1 MTNESNEAKKNVDGG
16 REDRLISFTDEEK
29 ELLRRTVCKNVSDD
43 EFKVFLHVAET
54 YGLDP
59 FNKELFFLKDNK
71 DKKNIFTSRDG
82 YLSIANRHEAFDG
95 LVSDVVRA
103 NDEFKRT
110 TTGIEH
116 IYGGSDRG
124 NIVGAYALVYRK
136 GRKYPVYIFAP
147 FEEYNGYNS
156 VWNRYPSAMILKV
169 AESMALKR
177 AFSVSGLVSQEEMD
191 VQRLEDKEEKRKSG
205 QDKVIKPADAKE
217 EEKADSKS
225 KSNKVKKLTGREKEI
240 KSIVDGDIK
249 LRKDLFEYL
258 EHVKKMK
265 GVDKISINDLTNKE
279 YSELYHILQSFKRID
294 SKNKSA

>member
-265 GVDKISINDLTNKE
+265 EVDKISINDLSNKE

-294 SKNKSA
+294 SKNMSA

>member
-1 MTNESNEAKKNVDGG
+1 MTKESASVKKKVDG
-16 REDRLISFTDEEK
+16 REGKLISFTDEEK
-29 ELLRRTVCKNVSDD
+29 EILRKTVCKKANDD

-59 FNKELFFLKDNK
+59 FNKELFFWK
-71 DKKNIFTSRDG
+71 DKKDRTTIMCSRDG

-103 NDEFKRT
+103 NDDFKRT

-116 IYGGSDRG
+116 KYGSDRG
-124 NIVGAYALVYRK
+124 NIVGAFALVYRK
-136 GRKYPVYIFAP
+136 DREYPVYVFAP
-147 FEEYNGYNS
+147 YDEYNGYNS

-177 AFSVSGLVSQEEMD
+177 AFSVSGLVSQEEMNI
-191 VQRLEDKEEKRKSG
+191 QRLEDRENKSS
-205 QDKVIKPADAKE
+205 QDKVDKLST
-217 EEKADSKS
+217 EEKKQTVS
-225 KSNKVKKLTGREKEI
+225 KSNNGKVKKLTAREKEI
-240 KSIVDGDIK
+240 KNLVNGDVK

-265 GVDKISINDLTNKE
+265 EVDKISINDLSNKE
-279 YSELYHILQSFKRID
+279 YKELFGILQSFKRID

>member
-1 MTNESNEAKKNVDGG
+1 MTNESSAAKKNVDGG

-29 ELLRRTVCKNVSDD
+29 EILRKTAAQKANDD

-59 FNKELFFLKDNK
+59 FLNEVFFWK
-71 DKKNIFTSRDG
+71 DKKDRMTVMCSRDG
-82 YLSIANRHEAFDG
+82 YLKIANRNKDFEG

-116 IYGGSDRG
+116 IYGSERGS
-124 NIVGAYALVYRK
+124 ILGAYALVYRK
-136 GRKYPVYIFAP
+136 DREYPVYVFAP

-169 AESMALKR
+169 AESMSLKR

-217 EEKADSKS
+217 EEKAVSKS

-265 GVDKISINDLTNKE
+265 GVDKISINDLSNKE
-279 YSELYHILQSFKRID
+279 YSELYNILQSFKRID

>member
-16 REDRLISFTDEEK
+16 REKRLISFTDEEK
-29 ELLRRTVCKNVSDD
+29 EILRKTAAKKASDD

-71 DKKNIFTSRDG
+71 DRKNIFTSRDG
-82 YLSIANRHEAFDG
+82 YLSIANRNEAFDG
-95 LVSDVVRA
+95 LVSDVVRT

-116 IYGGSDRG
+116 KYGSERGS
-124 NIVGAYALVYRK
+124 ILGAYCLIYRK
-136 GRKYPVYIFAP
+136 DRKYPVYVFAP

-177 AFSVSGLVSQEEMD
+177 AFSVSGLVSQEEMNI
-191 VQRLEDKEEKRKSG
+191 QRLEDKEEKKKSS
-205 QDKVIKPADAKE
+205 QDKVVKPADEKE
-217 EEKADSKS
+217 QEKADSKS
-225 KSNKVKKLTGREKEI
+225 KSYKVKKLTGREKEI
-240 KSIVDGDIK
+240 KALVDGDVK

-258 EHVKKMK
+258 EHIKKMK
-265 GVDKISINDLTNKE
+265 GVDKISINDLSNKE
-279 YSELYHILQSFKRID
+279 YAELYNILQSFKRID

>member
-16 REDRLISFTDEEK
+16 REDRLINYTKEEK
-29 ELLRRTVCKNVSDD
+29 DILRKTAASNANED

-59 FNKELFFLKDNK
+59 FLNEVFFWK
-71 DKKNIFTSRDG
+71 DKKDRMTVMCSRDG
-82 YLSIANRHEAFDG
+82 YLKIANRNKDFEG

-116 IYGGSDRG
+116 KYGSERGS
-124 NIVGAYALVYRK
+124 ILGAYALVYRK
-136 GRKYPVYIFAP
+136 DREYPVYVFAP

-205 QDKVIKPADAKE
+205 QDKVIKPDDAKE
-217 EEKADSKS
+217 EEKAVSKS

-265 GVDKISINDLTNKE
+265 GVDKISINDLSNKE
-279 YSELYHILQSFKRID
+279 YSELYNILQSFKRID

>member
-1 MTNESNEAKKNVDGG
+1 MTNESTAAKKNVDGG

-29 ELLRRTVCKNVSDD
+29 EILRKTAAKKANDD

-59 FNKELFFLKDNK
+59 FNKELFFWK
-71 DKKNIFTSRDG
+71 DKKDRTTIMTSRDG
-82 YLSIANRHEAFDG
+82 YLSIANRHEVFDG
-95 LVSDVVRA
+95 LVSDVVRT

-116 IYGGSDRG
+116 KYGSERGS
-124 NIVGAYALVYRK
+124 IEGAYCLIYRK
-136 GRKYPVYIFAP
+136 DRKYPVYVFAP
-147 FEEYNGYNS
+147 FKEYNGYNS

-169 AESMALKR
+169 AESMSLKR
-177 AFSVSGLVSQEEMD
+177 AFSVSGLVSQEEMNI
-191 VQRLEDKEEKRKSG
+191 QRLEDKEEKKKSG
-205 QDKVIKPADAKE
+205 QDKVVKPADEKE
-217 EEKADSKS
+217 QEKSVSKS
-225 KSNKVKKLTGREKEI
+225 KSDKVKKLTGREKEI

-265 GVDKISINDLTNKE
+265 GVDKISINDLSNKE
-279 YSELYHILQSFKRID
+279 YKELYNILQSFKRID

>member
-1 MTNESNEAKKNVDGG
+1 MTNESTAAKKNVDGG

-29 ELLRRTVCKNVSDD
+29 KILRRTVCKNASDD

-54 YGLDP
+54 YGLNP
-59 FNKELFFLKDNK
+59 FLGQIFYWK
-71 DKKNIFTSRDG
+71 DKKGNSIQYTSRDG

-95 LVSDVVRA
+95 FFSDVVRK
-103 NDEFKRT
+103 NDSFKRKNDV
-110 TTGIEH
+110 IEH
-116 IYGGSDRG
+116 EYGTDRG
-124 NIVGAYALVYRK
+124 EIIGAFCQVFRKDRSQEVYS
-136 GRKYPVYIFAP
+136 FAN
-147 FEEYNGYNS
+147 FNEYNGYNS

-177 AFSVSGLVSQEEMD
+177 AFSVSGLVSKEEMD
-191 VQRLEDKEEKRKSG
+191 VQMLEDKEKKRTNSH
-205 QDKVIKPADAKE
+205 QDKVIKSADEKE
-217 EEKADSKS
+217 QEKADSKS

-240 KSIVDGDIK
+240 KSIVDGNIK

>member
-1 MTNESNEAKKNVDGG
+1 MTNESNEAKKNVGG
-16 REDRLISFTDEEK
+16 REDRLINFTDEEK
-29 ELLRRTVCKNVSDD
+29 EILRRTVCKKASDD

-59 FNKELFFLKDNK
+59 FNKELFFWK
-71 DKKNIFTSRDG
+71 DKKDRTTIMCSRDG

-103 NDEFKRT
+103 NDDFKRT

-116 IYGGSDRG
+116 KYGSDRG
-124 NIVGAYALVYRK
+124 DIIGAYALVYRK
-136 GRKYPVYIFAP
+136 DRKYPVYFFAP

-156 VWNRYPSAMILKV
+156 VWNRYPSSMVLKV
-169 AESMALKR
+169 AENMTLKR

-191 VQRLEDKEEKRKSG
+191 VQRLEDREKKSS
-205 QDKVIKPADAKE
+205 QDKVDKYSD
-217 EEKADSKS
+217 EEKPKKPVS
-225 KSNKVKKLTGREKEI
+225 KSNNGKVKKLTGREKEI
-240 KSIVDGDIK
+240 KNLVDGDVK

-258 EHVKKMK
+258 EHVKKMRE
-265 GVDKISINDLTNKE
+265 VDKISINDLSNKE
-279 YSELYHILQSFKRID
+279 YKELFGILQSFKRID

>member
-16 REDRLISFTDEEK
+16 REDRLINYTKEEK
-29 ELLRRTVCKNVSDD
+29 DILRKTAASNANED

-59 FNKELFFLKDNK
+59 FLNEVFFWK
-71 DKKNIFTSRDG
+71 DKKDRMTVMCSRDG
-82 YLSIANRHEAFDG
+82 YLKIANRNKDFEG

-124 NIVGAYALVYRK
+124 DILGAYALVFRSN
-136 GRKYPVYIFAP
+136 REYPVFVFAP

-169 AESMALKR
+169 AESMSLKR

-191 VQRLEDKEEKRKSG
+191 VQRLEDKEKKRKSS
-205 QDKVIKPADAKE
+205 QDEVIKPADEQKK
-217 EEKADSKS
+217 EKAISKS
-225 KSNKVKKLTGREKEI
+225 KSDKVKKLTGREKEI
-240 KSIVDGDIK
+240 KALVDGDVK

-265 GVDKISINDLTNKE
+265 GVDKISINDLSNKE
-279 YSELYHILQSFKRID
+279 YAELYNILQSFKRID

>member
-1 MTNESNEAKKNVDGG
+1 MTNESAAVKKNVDG
-16 REDRLISFTDEEK
+16 REGKLISFTDEEK
-29 ELLRRTVCKNVSDD
+29 EILRRTVCKNVSDD

-71 DKKNIFTSRDG
+71 DRKNIFTSRDG
-82 YLSIANRHEAFDG
+82 YLSIANRNEAFDG
-95 LVSDVVRA
+95 LVSDVVRT

-116 IYGGSDRG
+116 KYGSERGS
-124 NIVGAYALVYRK
+124 ILGAYALVYRK
-136 GRKYPVYIFAP
+136 DREYPVYVFAP

-205 QDKVIKPADAKE
+205 QDKVIKPDDAKE
-217 EEKADSKS
+217 EEKAVSKS

-265 GVDKISINDLTNKE
+265 GVDKISINDLSNKE
-279 YSELYHILQSFKRID
+279 YSELYNILQSFKRID

>member
-1 MTNESNEAKKNVDGG
+1 MTNESTAAKKNVDGG
-16 REDRLISFTDEEK
+16 RGKRLISFTDEEK
-29 ELLRRTVCKNVSDD
+29 EILRKTAAQKANDD

-59 FNKELFFLKDNK
+59 FNKELFFWK
-71 DKKNIFTSRDG
+71 DKKDRTTIMCSRDG
-82 YLSIANRHEAFDG
+82 YLTIAARNEAFDG

-116 IYGGSDRG
+116 QYGSERG

-136 GRKYPVYIFAP
+136 DRKYPVYVFAP
-147 FEEYNGYNS
+147 YEEYNGYNS

-191 VQRLEDKEEKRKSG
+191 VQRLEDKEKKRKSSH
-205 QDKVIKPADAKE
+205 QDKVIKPADEQKKE
-217 EEKADSKS
+217 KTVSKS
-225 KSNKVKKLTGREKEI
+225 KSDKVKKLTGREKEI
-240 KSIVDGDIK
+240 KALVDGDVK

-265 GVDKISINDLTNKE
+265 GVDKISINDLSNKE
-279 YSELYHILQSFKRID
+279 YSELYNILQSFKRID

>member
-29 ELLRRTVCKNVSDD
+29 ELLRRTVCKNASDD
-43 EFKVFLHVAET
+43 EFKVFLHVAES

-59 FNKELFFLKDNK
+59 FNKELFFLKDNN

-82 YLSIANRHEAFDG
+82 YLTIANRHKAFDG
-95 LVSDVVRA
+95 LVSDVVRT

-116 IYGGSDRG
+116 KYGSDRG
-124 NIVGAYALVYRK
+124 DIVGAYALVYRK

-147 FEEYNGYNS
+147 YEEYNGYNS

-205 QDKVIKPADAKE
+205 QDKVIKSADAKE
-217 EEKADSKS
+217 QEKAVSKS
-225 KSNKVKKLTGREKEI
+225 KSDKVKKLTGREKEI
-240 KSIVDGDIK
+240 KALVDGDVK

-258 EHVKKMK
+258 EHIKKMK
-265 GVDKISINDLTNKE
+265 GVDKISINDLSNKE
-279 YSELYHILQSFKRID
+279 YAELYNILQSFKRID

>member
-1 MTNESNEAKKNVDGG
+1 MTNESNEAKKNVDVG
-16 REDRLISFTDEEK
+16 REDRLISFTEEEK
-29 ELLRRTVCKNVSDD
+29 EILKKTACKNASDD
-43 EFKVFLHVAET
+43 EFKVFIHVAET

-59 FNKELFFLKDNK
+59 FNKELFFWK
-71 DKKNIFTSRDG
+71 DKKDRTTIMTSRDG

-116 IYGGSDRG
+116 KYGSDRG
-124 NIVGAYALVYRK
+124 DILGAYARVFRK
-136 GRKYPVYIFAP
+136 DRKYPVHVFAS
-147 FEEYNGYNS
+147 FDEYNGYNS

-217 EEKADSKS
+217 QEKAVSKS

-265 GVDKISINDLTNKE
+265 GVDKISINDLSNKE
-279 YSELYHILQSFKRID
+279 YSELYNILQSFKRID

>member
-16 REDRLISFTDEEK
+16 REKRLISFTDEEK
-29 ELLRRTVCKNVSDD
+29 EILRKTAAKKASDD

-71 DKKNIFTSRDG
+71 DRKNIFTSRDG
-82 YLSIANRHEAFDG
+82 YLSIANRNEAFDG
-95 LVSDVVRA
+95 LVSDVVRK
-103 NDEFKRT
+103 NDSFKRT

-116 IYGGSDRG
+116 KYGSERGS
-124 NIVGAYALVYRK
+124 ILGAYCLIYRK
-136 GRKYPVYIFAP
+136 DRKYPVYVFAP

-177 AFSVSGLVSQEEMD
+177 AFSVSGLVSQEEMNI
-191 VQRLEDKEEKRKSG
+191 QRLEDKEEKKKSS
-205 QDKVIKPADAKE
+205 QDKVVKPADEKE
-217 EEKADSKS
+217 QEKADSKS
-225 KSNKVKKLTGREKEI
+225 KSYKVKKLTGREKEI
-240 KSIVDGDIK
+240 KALVDGDVK

-258 EHVKKMK
+258 EHIKKMK
-265 GVDKISINDLTNKE
+265 GVDKISINDLSNKE
-279 YSELYHILQSFKRID
+279 YAELYNILQSFKRID

>member
-1 MTNESNEAKKNVDGG
+1 MTKESTKTKKNVDGG

-71 DKKNIFTSRDG
+71 DRKNIFTSRDG
-82 YLSIANRHEAFDG
+82 YLSIANRNEAFDG
-95 LVSDVVRA
+95 LVSDVVRT

-116 IYGGSDRG
+116 KYGSERGS
-124 NIVGAYALVYRK
+124 ILGAYALVYRK
-136 GRKYPVYIFAP
+136 DREYPVYVFAP

-205 QDKVIKPADAKE
+205 QDKVIKPDDAKE
-217 EEKADSKS
+217 EEKAVSKS

-265 GVDKISINDLTNKE
+265 GVDKISINDLSNKE
-279 YSELYHILQSFKRID
+279 YSELYNILQSFKRID

>member
-16 REDRLISFTDEEK
+16 REDRLINYTKEEK
-29 ELLRRTVCKNVSDD
+29 EILRKTVCKKANDD
-43 EFKVFLHVAET
+43 EFKVFLHIAET

-59 FNKELFFLKDNK
+59 FNKELFFWK
-71 DKKNIFTSRDG
+71 DKKDRTTIMCSRDG

-103 NDEFKRT
+103 NDDFKRT

-116 IYGGSDRG
+116 KYGSERGS
-124 NIVGAYALVYRK
+124 ILGAYCLIYRK
-136 GRKYPVYIFAP
+136 DRKYPVYVFAP

-177 AFSVSGLVSQEEMD
+177 AFSVSGLVSQEEMNI
-191 VQRLEDKEEKRKSG
+191 QRLEDKEEKKKSS
-205 QDKVIKPADAKE
+205 QDKVVKPADEKE
-217 EEKADSKS
+217 QEKADSKS
-225 KSNKVKKLTGREKEI
+225 KSYKVKKLTGREKEI
-240 KSIVDGDIK
+240 KALVDGDVK

-258 EHVKKMK
+258 EHIKKMK
-265 GVDKISINDLTNKE
+265 GVDKISINDLSNKE
-279 YSELYHILQSFKRID
+279 YAELYNILQSFKRID

>member
-29 ELLRRTVCKNVSDD
+29 ELLRKTAAKKASDD
-43 EFKVFLHVAET
+43 EFKVFIHVAET
-54 YGLDP
+54 YGLNP
-59 FNKELFFLKDNK
+59 FLGQIFYWKDQKGNSVYMC
-71 DKKNIFTSRDG
+71 SRDG
-82 YLSIANRHEAFDG
+82 YLTLAARNKAFDG
-95 LVSDVVRA
+95 LVSDVVRT

-110 TTGIEH
+110 TTGIDH
-116 IYGGSDRG
+116 KYGSDRG
-124 NIVGAYALVYRK
+124 DIVGAYALVYRK
-136 GRKYPVYIFAP
+136 DRKYPVYVFAP

-169 AESMALKR
+169 AESMSLKR
-177 AFSVSGLVSQEEMD
+177 AFSVSGLVSQEEMNI
-191 VQRLEDKEEKRKSG
+191 QRLEDKEEKKKSG
-205 QDKVIKPADAKE
+205 QDKVIKPDDAKE
-217 EEKADSKS
+217 EEKAVSKS

-265 GVDKISINDLTNKE
+265 GVDKISINDLSNKE
-279 YSELYHILQSFKRID
+279 YSELYNILQSFKRID